1 MTEENSFLI
10 PITGL
15 LPVRE
20 GAFKGHLWADPSVRC
35 SPPGSPSVRWASIF
49 ITVSLQR
56 PEEAISARCR
66 GSATRSHVM
75 VELEH
80 DLTGTATARS
90 NVSTPDTGGRS

>member
-35 SPPGSPSVRWASIF
+35 SPRGSPSV
-49 ITVSLQR
+49 
-56 PEEAISARCR
+56 
-66 GSATRSHVM
+66 
-75 VELEH
+75 
-80 DLTGTATARS
+80 
-90 NVSTPDTGGRS
+90 